1 MANCVKADV
10 ETIYPGITT
19 GISDSIITGLINNAS
34 EVIDFYTLSAPRD
47 GDDVI
52 KKVATAHQ
60 VAAYIETGNLQ
71 SLGLPAGTQIK
82 VGLEN
87 LTTGEHICHVAR
99 QVLVIGGLTRPYDYG
114 V

>member
-10 ETIYPGITT
+10 ESVYPGITT
-19 GISDSIITGLINNAS
+19 GIDNGIVTGLINNAS

-52 KKVATAHQ
+52 KKVATVHQ

-71 SLGLPAGTQIK
+71 ALGLPVGTQIK
-82 VGLEN
+82 VGAETLI
-87 LTTGEHICHVAR
+87 TGERICATAL
-99 QVLVIGGLTRPYDYG
+99 QVLVIGGLTRPYDFG